1 MLAKNIFYVL
11 ILMAVAFEVLAD
23 ILFKKWS
30 LLNNHFLLGVGI
42 LIYLFST
49 VAWAFSLKY
58 DFLTRAIS
66 LFTVINMIVVV
77 LVGVVI
83 FKENLSLVNK
93 IGIALGIISI
103 IFMEI

>member
-1 MLAKNIFYVL
+1 MFVRHIFYVL
-11 ILMAVAFEVLAD
+11 ILLAVAFEVLAD

-30 LLNNHFLLGVGI
+30 LSNNHFLLGIGMLV
-42 LIYLFST
+42 YLFST

-77 LVGVVI
+77 LVGVII
-83 FKENLSLVNK
+83 FKENLSLINK
-93 IGIALGIISI
+93 VGIALGVMSI